1 MRRGAASLGHE
12 AAIVLLNS
20 SVHGGLE
27 ATSVSFSVNSMRC
40 PEGCA
45 FGVVPNATSLI
56 GWNDTTSST
65 TSTTV
70 HHVDGT
76 TTTTAT
82 LPAEMSAPLGTP
94 PLPILSGGMSRIELK
109 LGRDFG
115 DEDLLL
121 VQEELKQNLATV
133 LNVPADTFTIVQVYG
148 GGQYF
153 LMDLPEGPLVT
164 KLQSKAHDLGSSLF
178 ETRILGELDGI
189 IRLDGLGGHGNEET
203 LGSDLQKGLSGLGKA
218 SIGELVMLVVFLAGV
233 LLATGLIIGIC
244 YGTMRQGAGEKIP
257 EIKKKDA
264 KRTREAKHGTAEEK
278 ISVLHGEDDD
288 EEAEEAV
295 VAPVNGHSKGGDEV
309 HVDISVQALP
319 AGGATPPVLAEDDG
333 GVDID
338 ELMLANQA
346 KGRQLLAGMD

>member
-1 MRRGAASLGHE
+1 MRAHRQ
-12 AAIVLLNS
+12 
-20 SVHGGLE
+20 
-27 ATSVSFSVNSMRC
+27 
-40 PEGCA
+40 GCE
-45 FGVVPNATSLI
+45 
-56 GWNDTTSST
+56 
-65 TSTTV
+65 
-70 HHVDGT
+70 H
-76 TTTTAT
+76 
-82 LPAEMSAPLGTP
+82 
-94 PLPILSGGMSRIELK
+94 
-109 LGRDFG
+109 
-115 DEDLLL
+115 
-121 VQEELKQNLATV
+121 
-133 LNVPADTFTIVQVYG
+133 
-148 GGQYF
+148 
-153 LMDLPEGPLVT
+153 
-164 KLQSKAHDLGSSLF
+164 
-178 ETRILGELDGI
+178 
-189 IRLDGLGGHGNEET
+189 T